1 MRAPSVATASAR
13 SRANR
18 ARSSGPGTPHCA
30 STSHV
35 TCCSVGYSRGNVKH
49 TSSPVRPHAR
59 KRKPSRS
66 LPGRGAATSTSSGY
80 AACAHACACAFSCA
94 CASACIVR
102 ARRGGGARHIAEPR
116 RRAGNLQEL
125 ELRKLPLQTL
135 LATVRHWTIYR
146 RRREGPAEEESAWT
160 APKGAPRAGRLAI
173 VGPSSLVH
181 PRTFTDS
188 VGCLRE
194 SAAAAAGRTD
204 TGEVGVG
211 HLTRSSVQNVLRP
224 WSLCVSPHCCSAWW
238 CARRRRPAQHAC
250 PHGGRI
256 QAARVRSARSRRG
269 SGANG
274 RAVQCDAAQGAET
287 NGGPAPQGPLHCAA
301 PHTESGGAASPS
313 ALARLTLRHRATF
326 PVLAALQASAF
337 MIAAGVAAAALA
349 GRAILR
355 HSRGGGSVFQH
366 FTGGA
371 SLGGANKVPYA
382 AARRAVRMPGAVLA
396 GLPPGPG
403 PARTWAL
410 KPCAHTG
417 YTLAQGFDN
426 PMSRAEAAKILG
438 IRYPHAPP
446 CVCCGHLSLEHAAI
460 PAWRP
465 SLSTLVSCSAE
476 SLVQPVTLNVETVKR
491 T

>member
-1 MRAPSVATASAR
+1 MVSVCVAPLLLGVVVCTSE
-13 SRANR
+13 
-18 ARSSGPGTPHCA
+18 TP
-30 STSHV
+30 S
-35 TCCSVGYSRGNVKH
+35 
-49 TSSPVRPHAR
+49 
-59 KRKPSRS
+59 
-66 LPGRGAATSTSSGY
+66 
-80 AACAHACACAFSCA
+80 
-94 CASACIVR
+94 
-102 ARRGGGARHIAEPR
+102 
-116 RRAGNLQEL
+116 
-125 ELRKLPLQTL
+125 
-135 LATVRHWTIYR
+135 
-146 RRREGPAEEESAWT
+146 
-160 APKGAPRAGRLAI
+160 
-173 VGPSSLVH
+173 
-181 PRTFTDS
+181 
-188 VGCLRE
+188 
-194 SAAAAAGRTD
+194 
-204 TGEVGVG
+204 
-211 HLTRSSVQNVLRP
+211 
-224 WSLCVSPHCCSAWW
+224 
-238 CARRRRPAQHAC
+238 
-250 PHGGRI
+250 
-256 QAARVRSARSRRG
+256 AARVPARGAHTGSAGPVRTLPARERRKWAR
-269 SGANG
+269 GAVRCGAGG
-274 RAVQCDAAQGAET
+274 RDKRRPRAA
-287 NGGPAPQGPLHCAA
+287 GPAALRRAA
-301 PHTESGGAASPS
+301 HTESGGAASPS